1 MKRTEHIIYDNYDIY
16 SENCLKD
23 AKENILDSLFGS
35 SDIIETMDNFGKAV
49 TVTREEYA
57 AAVSDEQ
64 LYDVC
69 NDWDRCWADEEY
81 SVMKKLD
88 YKCNEIIAIADLGL
102 WTGRVAGYK
111 DYKHLQDIMSSS
123 CDSEK
128 IYVDSYGNLRKT
140 ESHHDGTNTILYR
153 QWKDGIT
160 DTQKDNFRN
169 KCYEGRLTKADI
181 TRYTESLGKLFCEY
195 YGW

>member
-1 MKRTEHIIYDNYDIY
+1 MKRTENIIYDNYDIY
-16 SENCLKD
+16 RESCLKD
-23 AKENILDSLFGS
+23 ARQILIEDGIENP
-35 SDIIETMDNFGKAV
+35 SDA
-49 TVTREEYA
+49 
-57 AAVSDEQ
+57 Q
-64 LYDVC
+64 LYEVC
-69 NDWDRCWADEEY
+69 DDWDRCWFDDEY

-88 YKCNEIIAIADLGL
+88 CKCNEIIAIADLGL

-111 DYKHLQDIMSSS
+111 DYKHLQDIMSTSS
-123 CDSEK
+123 DSEK

-140 ESHHDGTNTILYR
+140 ESHHDGTNTVLYR
-153 QWKDGIT
+153 QWKDDIT

>member
-1 MKRTEHIIYDNYDIY
+1 MKRKEHTIYDSYDSY
-16 SENCLKD
+16 SEDSLKD
-23 AKENILDSLFGS
+23 AKEDILESLFGS
-35 SDIIETMDNFGKAV
+35 SDIIETMDNFGQAV
-49 TVTREEYA
+49 TVTKEEYA
-57 AAVSDEQ
+57 ATISEEQ

-69 NDWDRCWADEEY
+69 SDWDRCWVDEEHC
-81 SVMKKLD
+81 VMRELD
-88 YKCNEIIAIADLGL
+88 CKCNEIIAVADLGL

-111 DYKHLQDIMSSS
+111 DYKHLQDIMSTS

-128 IYVDSYGNLRKT
+128 IYVDGYGNLRKT
-140 ESHHDGTNTILYR
+140 ETHHDGTNTILYR

-169 KCYEGRLTKADI
+169 KCCAGRLTKADI

>member
-1 MKRTEHIIYDNYDIY
+1 MKRTEHIIYDNYDSC

-23 AKENILDSLFGS
+23 ARQILIEDGIENPS
-35 SDIIETMDNFGKAV
+35 K
-49 TVTREEYA
+49 
-57 AAVSDEQ
+57 EQ

-69 NDWDRCWADEEY
+69 DDWDRCWADEEY

-88 YKCNEIIAIADLGL
+88 CKCNEIIAVADLGL

-111 DYKHLQDIMSSS
+111 DYRHLQDIMSTS
-123 CDSEK
+123 CDYEK
-128 IYVDSYGNLRKT
+128 IYVDGYGNLRKT

-153 QWKDGIT
+153 QWKDDIT

-181 TRYTESLGKLFCEY
+181 IRYTKSLGKLFNEY

>member
-16 SENCLKD
+16 SEDCLKD
-23 AKENILDSLFGS
+23 AKKYILESLFGS
-35 SDIIETMDNFGKAV
+35 SDTIETMGNFGKTV
-49 TVTREEYA
+49 TVTEEEYA
-57 AAVSDEQ
+57 DTISDEQ
-64 LYDVC
+64 LYTLC
-69 NDWDRCWADEEY
+69 NDWDRLWSDNEY

-88 YKCNEIIAIADLGL
+88 SRCNEIIAIANLGL
-102 WTGRVAGYK
+102 WSGRVVGYK
-111 DYKHLQDIMSSS
+111 DYRHLQDIMSTS

-128 IYVDSYGNLRKT
+128 IYVDGYGNLRKR

-153 QWKDGIT
+153 QWKDDIT

-169 KCYEGRLTKADI
+169 KCYEGRLTKQDI
-181 TRYTESLGKLFCEY
+181 YRYTESLGKLFNEY